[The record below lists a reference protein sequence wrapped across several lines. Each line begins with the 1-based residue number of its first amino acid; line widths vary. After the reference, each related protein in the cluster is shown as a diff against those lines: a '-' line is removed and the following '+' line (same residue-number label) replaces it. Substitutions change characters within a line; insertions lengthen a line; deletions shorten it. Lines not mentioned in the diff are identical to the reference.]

1 MLCNNRTALGRSDP
15 SLRFDA
21 DDWSVAGSIGAG
33 VEYFVA
39 YNRALGIESK
49 YVFEHP
55 DAQIGTMNT
64 DFDLDSILLT
74 MGPRVFLSLTSPR
87 FGHFGRTLIIDTLK
101 DES

>member
-1 MLCNNRTALGRSDP
+1 LIVPLLVSDAIL

-21 DDWSVAGSIGAG
+21 NDWSVAGSIGAG

-55 DAQIGTMNT
+55 DVQRDNEYG
-64 DFDLDSILLT
+64 LW
-74 MGPRVFLSLTSPR
+74 P
-87 FGHFGRTLIIDTLK
+87 
-101 DES
+101 